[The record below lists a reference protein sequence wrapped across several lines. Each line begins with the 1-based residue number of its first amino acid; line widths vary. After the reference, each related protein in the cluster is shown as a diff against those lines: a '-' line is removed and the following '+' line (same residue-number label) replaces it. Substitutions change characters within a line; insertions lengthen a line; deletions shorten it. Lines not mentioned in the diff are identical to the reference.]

1 MEGIA
6 ALIFG
11 IISIITTVILLILR
25 KDTKTVLLGAGFIMN
40 LAALKPLEAFDAFQ
54 KNMVQTGL
62 IWSICSVMGFSF
74 VMKLTELD
82 KHLVHALAKILKSF
96 RPALI
101 PGVVISTFLVNV
113 SLNSASGVT
122 AAVGTIFIPLLI
134 SMGVHPAMAASAVI
148 FGTWGS
154 MLSPGL
160 DHQSVIANIANVD
173 VLDVIKVHAKTV
185 IITMLFAAVYLSILA
200 KFLKE
205 DSGYM
210 GENNNLEHDNFK
222 VNYFYALMPLIP
234 VIMLLIF
241 SFESIRQQ
249 IPWATKIGI
258 PHAILLGSM
267 LCIFA
272 TKTNLP
278 KATNEF
284 FNGMG
289 KGYADILGIIICAGV
304 FVSGMNALGL
314 IEYFTNTLKSST
326 HLVLIAAAYGPF
338 ILGTVTGSGDASAI
352 VFNNAVTIHAKEF
365 GVETINMGSLAAL
378 GGAMGRAA
386 SPIAG
391 ATIIAAGIAK
401 VSPFEIEIAKRT
413 VPGAFIACFISML
426 LLL

>member
-11 IISIITTVILLILR
+11 IISIIITVILLILR
-25 KDTKTVLLGAGFIMN
+25 KDTKTVLLGAGFIMS

-62 IWSICSVMGFSF
+62 IWSICSIMGFSF
-74 VMKLTELD
+74 VMKLTEVD

-101 PGVVISTFLVNV
+101 PDVVISTFLVNV

-134 SMGVHPAMAASAVI
+134 SMGVHHAMAASAVI
-148 FGTWGS
+148 FGTWAS
-154 MLSPGL
+154 
-160 DHQSVIANIANVD
+160 
-173 VLDVIKVHAKTV
+173 
-185 IITMLFAAVYLSILA
+185 
-200 KFLKE
+200 
-205 DSGYM
+205 
-210 GENNNLEHDNFK
+210 
-222 VNYFYALMPLIP
+222 
-234 VIMLLIF
+234 
-241 SFESIRQQ
+241 
-249 IPWATKIGI
+249 KIGI
-258 PHAILLGSM
+258 PHAMLLGSM

-326 HLVLIAAAYGPF
+326 HLVSIATAYGPF

-365 GVETINMGSLAAL
+365 GIKTINMGSLAAL

-401 VSPFEIEIAKRT
+401 VSPFEIAKRT
-413 VPGAFIACFISML
+413 APGAFIACFISML

>member
-11 IISIITTVILLILR
+11 IISIIITVILLILR
-25 KDTKTVLLGAGFIMN
+25 KDTKTVLLGAGFIMS

-82 KHLVHALAKILKSF
+82 KHL
-96 RPALI
+96 
-101 PGVVISTFLVNV
+101 
-113 SLNSASGVT
+113 
-122 AAVGTIFIPLLI
+122 
-134 SMGVHPAMAASAVI
+134 
-148 FGTWGS
+148 
-154 MLSPGL
+154 
-160 DHQSVIANIANVD
+160 
-173 VLDVIKVHAKTV
+173 VHAKTV

-378 GGAMGRAA
+378 GGAMGRA
-386 SPIAG
+386 SLTYCRCNNNSCRNSKSKP
-391 ATIIAAGIAK
+391 
-401 VSPFEIEIAKRT
+401 
-413 VPGAFIACFISML
+413 L
-426 LLL
+426 